1 MLIKPNS
8 FHYKCSDSC
17 KMQSSLLNE
26 IPVSNGFS
34 DTLVKERLGEAGE
47 GIPDARCNQDVI
59 RTAS

>member
-1 MLIKPNS
+1 
-8 FHYKCSDSC
+8 
-17 KMQSSLLNE
+17 MQSSLLNE

-47 GIPDARCNQDVI
+47 GIPDARCNQDVV